1 MVVNGD
7 GRYYSMGNLTKLI
20 VQIPAYNEQASIA
33 EAISCIPRS
42 VPGVDQVTVLVIDD
56 GSSDNTSEIA
66 RQAGADHVVR
76 HTTNR
81 GLARA
86 FLTGIETCLA
96 LGADIIVNTD
106 ADNQYDAADIP
117 KLVEPI
123 LQGRADIVIG
133 DRQIDQVPHFSPMK
147 KRLQRLGSAV
157 VRRLSSTDIPD
168 AVSGFRAISRD
179 AAMRL
184 NIGSDFSYTIEML
197 IQAGHDR
204 LAVTSVPIRTNP
216 TERKSRLFKSTPQ
229 FIFRSALTLLRIY
242 VTYKPFRAF
251 VTMGLILGV
260 IGLIPM
266 IRFLY
271 YYFVDGGAGHIQ
283 SLVFGSSFLMMGGL
297 FFMFGL
303 LAELIA
309 FNRKTLGLT
318 LTKIR
323 CLEDLIRSLDSRHD
337 H

>member
-1 MVVNGD
+1 MSD
-7 GRYYSMGNLTKLI
+7 LIKLI
-20 VQIPAYNEQASIA
+20 VQIPAYNEKASIA
-33 EAISCIPRS
+33 ETISCIPRS
-42 VPGVDQVTVLVIDD
+42 VPGVDQVEVLVIDD

-76 HTTNR
+76 HTSNR

-86 FLTGIETCLA
+86 FQTGIETCLF

-106 ADNQYDAADIP
+106 ADNQYDAADIQ

-157 VRRLSSTDIPD
+157 VRLLSSTDIPD
-168 AVSGFRAISRD
+168 AVSGFRAISRH
-179 AAMRL
+179 AALRL
-184 NIGSDFSYTIEML
+184 NISSDFSYTIEML

-229 FIFRSALTLLRIY
+229 FMFRSALTLLRIY
-242 VTYKPFRAF
+242 VTYKPLRAF

-283 SLVFGSSFLMMGGL
+283 SLVIGSSFLVMGGL

-309 FNRKTLGLT
+309 FNRKTLGLA

-337 H
+337 N